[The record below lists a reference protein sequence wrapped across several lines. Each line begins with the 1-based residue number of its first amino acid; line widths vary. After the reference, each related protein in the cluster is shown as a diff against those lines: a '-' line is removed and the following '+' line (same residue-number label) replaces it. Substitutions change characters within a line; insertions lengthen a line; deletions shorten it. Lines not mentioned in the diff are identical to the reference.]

1 MLEKID
7 ILLQEK
13 LLDDWSRG
21 FLESLKD
28 QIVRRSVKTEEGIEI
43 DLFSD
48 RQKATFNKIQSRFSP
63 QEKAKLA
70 KWAEDYKKDH
80 KERAKVIA
88 RYYALTPYFND
99 ISHKVLQDEDYVPD
113 MHRFKKMSEN
123 KYADGVWNN
132 WISEPRFADGTMVQI
147 RKEEFKGDRLG
158 YVLSSKEPVRSHG
171 KGGKRYLIL
180 LFGSS
185 QTIIRDERQLK
196 KPNKN
201 GKYV

>member
-28 QIVRRSVKTEEGIEI
+28 QMVRRSAKTEEGVEI

-70 KWAEDYKKDH
+70 KWAEDYNRDH

-88 RYYALTPYFND
+88 RYYARTPYFND
-99 ISHKVLQDEDYVPD
+99 ISHKILQDNEYIPD

-132 WISEPRFADGTMVQI
+132 WIAEPRFADGAMVQI
-147 RKEEFKGDRLG
+147 RKESFKGDRLG
-158 YVLSSKEPVRSHG
+158 YVLSSKEPVKSHG

-201 GKYV
+201 GKYI

>member
-13 LLDDWSRG
+13 LLDDWSKG

-28 QIVRRSVKTEEGIEI
+28 QIVRRSAKTEEGIEL
-43 DLFSD
+43 DLLSD

-63 QEKAKLA
+63 QEKAKLQR
-70 KWAEDYKKDH
+70 WAEDYKKDH

-88 RYYALTPYFND
+88 RYYSLTPYFND
-99 ISHKVLQDEDYVPD
+99 ISHKILQDEDYVPD

-132 WISEPRFADGTMVQI
+132 WISEPRFADGAMVQI
-147 RKEEFKGDRLG
+147 RKEAFRADRLG
-158 YVLSSKEPVRSHG
+158 YVLSSKEPVKSHG
-171 KGGKRYLIL
+171 KGGKSYLIL
-180 LFGSS
+180 LFGSP
-185 QTIIRDERQLK
+185 QTIIREERQLK

-201 GKYV
+201 GKYS

>member
-21 FLESLKD
+21 FLESLKE
-28 QIVRRSVKTEEGIEI
+28 QIVRRTAKIEDGVEI
-43 DLFSD
+43 DILSD
-48 RQKATFNKIQSRFSP
+48 RQKATLNKIQSRFSP
-63 QEKAKLA
+63 QEKAKLER
-70 KWAEDYKKDH
+70 WAEDYKRDH
-80 KERAKVIA
+80 KERAKIIA

-99 ISHKVLQDEDYVPD
+99 LSHKILQDDEYVPD

-132 WISEPRFADGTMVQI
+132 WISEPRFADGALVQI
-147 RKEEFKGDRLG
+147 RKEAFKADRLG
-158 YVLSSKEPVRSHG
+158 YVLNSTEPVKSHG

-180 LFGSS
+180 LFGTS
-185 QTIIRDERQLK
+185 QTIIREERQLK

-201 GKYV
+201 GKYI

>member
-28 QIVRRSVKTEEGIEI
+28 QMVRRSAKTEEGVEI

-70 KWAEDYKKDH
+70 KWAEDYNRDH

-88 RYYALTPYFND
+88 RYYARTPYFND
-99 ISHKVLQDEDYVPD
+99 ISHKILQDEEYIPD

-132 WISEPRFADGTMVQI
+132 WIAEPRFADGAMVQI
-147 RKEEFKGDRLG
+147 RKESFKGDRLG
-158 YVLSSKEPVRSHG
+158 YVLSSKEPVKSHG

-201 GKYV
+201 GKYI

>member
-28 QIVRRSVKTEEGIEI
+28 QIVRRSVKAEEGIEI

-63 QEKAKLA
+63 QEKAKLER
-70 KWAEDYKKDH
+70 WAEDYKKDH

-88 RYYALTPYFND
+88 RYYSLTPYFND
-99 ISHKVLQDEDYVPD
+99 IAHKVLQDEDYVPD

-147 RKEEFKGDRLG
+147 RKESFKADRLG
-158 YVLSSKEPVRSHG
+158 YVLSSKEPVKSHG
-171 KGGKRYLIL
+171 KGGKCYLIL
-180 LFGSS
+180 LFGST
-185 QTIIRDERQLK
+185 QTIIREERQLK

>member
-28 QIVRRSVKTEEGIEI
+28 QMVRRSAKTEEGVEI

-70 KWAEDYKKDH
+70 KWAEDYNRDH

-88 RYYALTPYFND
+88 RYYARTPYFND
-99 ISHKVLQDEDYVPD
+99 ISHKILQDEEYIPD
-113 MHRFKKMSEN
+113 MHRFRKMSEN

-132 WISEPRFADGTMVQI
+132 WIAEPRFADGAMVQI
-147 RKEEFKGDRLG
+147 RKESFKGDRLG
-158 YVLSSKEPVRSHG
+158 YVLSSKEPVKSHG

-201 GKYV
+201 GKYI

>member
-7 ILLQEK
+7 ILLQEP
-13 LLDDWSRG
+13 LLDNWSRG

-28 QIVRRSVKTEEGIEI
+28 QIVRRSAKTEDGVEI
-43 DLFSD
+43 DILSD
-48 RQKATFNKIQSRFSP
+48 RQKATLNKIQSRFSP
-63 QEKAKLA
+63 QEKEKLK
-70 KWAEDYKKDH
+70 KWAEDYKRDH
-80 KERAKVIA
+80 KERAKIIA

-99 ISHKVLQDEDYVPD
+99 MSHKILQDEEYVPD

-132 WISEPRFADGTMVQI
+132 WISEPRFADGAMVQI
-147 RKEEFKGDRLG
+147 RKEAFKADRLG
-158 YVLSSKEPVRSHG
+158 YVLNSKEPVRSHG

-180 LFGSS
+180 LFGST
-185 QTIIRDERQLK
+185 QTIIREERQLK